1 MTRRA
6 LLFLHMDDDN
16 PGRFGDFL
24 RADGFSIDTVMVHRG
39 ESPPAFAA
47 YDLLLVM
54 GGPMDVWQVGEHPWL
69 EAEKEAI
76 AAWVRDRARPF
87 IGFCLGHQL
96 LAEALGGTVGMASR
110 EEIGIFDI
118 TLTEAGRRHPVFAG
132 LPSTFTTTQWHHAEI
147 KTLPP
152 GGVSLAASATTP
164 VQALA
169 VGDVALGIQFH
180 AEWKSEFIAAW
191 KFLPSYVK
199 AMETALGPGAHAKFV
214 ADAAAIMPQYHLIG
228 RRLYDNVMRL
238 AGFSVP
244 A

>member
-6 LLFLHMDDDN
+6 LIFLHMDDDT

-39 ESPPAFAA
+39 ETLPTLAP
-47 YDLLLVM
+47 YDMLLVM
-54 GGPMDVWQVGEHPWL
+54 GGPMDVWQTAEHPWL
-69 EAEKEAI
+69 AAEKDAI
-76 AAWVRDRARPF
+76 AHWVKDRSRPF

-96 LAEALGGTVGMASR
+96 LAEALGGKVEMASR

-118 TLTEAGRRHPVFAG
+118 ALTEAGRQHDVFAG
-132 LPSTFTTTQWHHAEI
+132 LPATFATTQWHHAEV

-152 GGVSLAASATTP
+152 GGVALAASATTP
-164 VQALA
+164 VQAMA
-169 VGDVALGIQFH
+169 VGDCALGIQFH
-180 AEWKSEFIAAW
+180 AEWKAEFIAAW

-199 AMETALGPGAHAKFV
+199 AMETALGPGAYAKFV
-214 ADAAAIMPQYHLIG
+214 SDAAAIMPQYHGIG
-228 RRLYDNVMRL
+228 RRLYENLMRL
-238 AGFSVP
+238 AGLNVP